1 MTPPTGRTTSRVAA
15 VIPPAR
21 TPAKAFPRSIQ
32 SPCCT
37 CTARHLGTT
46 ATTALPE
53 RRRRHAYTHHAVVAP
68 PSLRQ
73 PRTTSAA
80 GPPPRPA
87 LGAASTPPGKAAAR
101 HHHGTAG
108 EATRK
113 PPRPQ
118 HHAAAGLHAVAP
130 HAVAMQT
137 PRRAAVAPHSQLADR
152 SRAATSRCR
161 TFSQLR
167 SRPHAQMRPRSLGRC
182 HLQCPRAA
190 RRRCRPRTRNHRI
203 SLARLNFLTQDHAK
217 K

>member
-1 MTPPTGRTTSRVAA
+1 MTPPNRENDVQG
-15 VIPPAR
+15 
-21 TPAKAFPRSIQ
+21 
-32 SPCCT
+32 
-37 CTARHLGTT
+37 
-46 ATTALPE
+46 
-53 RRRRHAYTHHAVVAP
+53 RRHHPTGKNAGKGFRPKHPNPMLHVHGATFGHHSHGSPSGATPRLHAP
-68 PSLRQ
+68 YRRSSTIASSV
-73 PRTTSAA
+73 RTTSAA

-87 LGAASTPPGKAAAR
+87 LGAASTPPGQAAAR

-118 HHAAAGLHAVAP
+118 HHATAGIHAVAP

-152 SRAATSRCR
+152 SRAATGRCR

-182 HLQCPRAA
+182 HLQC
-190 RRRCRPRTRNHRI
+190 RPRTRNHRI